1 MKKDKNS
8 AFSVEITEN
17 DQFFKNIPDSLNS
30 ILEEAVRRN
39 WDLPSLSDFK
49 GSTCTYAEV
58 AVYIEKLHILFEAA
72 GIKPGDK
79 VAICGKNS
87 AKWAIAFISCLTAGV
102 VAVPILHEFKP
113 ETIHHLVNHS
123 DAKLLFVDEAI
134 WKNIDKLDLPSLEG
148 VIYISEY
155 GMPYSKSEN
164 LTIAHDNIDKY
175 FNDKYPHGF
184 TAKDIQ
190 WFKDRPED
198 LAVINYTSGS
208 TGMSKGVMLPYRSIW
223 SNIKFCMEFLTFLKP
238 GDGVLNMLPLA
249 HLYGMVIEMLHPFA
263 KGCHCTFLGR
273 TPSPAILLAAFAEV
287 QPKLIIT
294 VPLVLE
300 KIVKTKIFP
309 VINQPKMRFL
319 LRLPIIKG
327 IILRK
332 IKDQLVKALGGN
344 VQQVII
350 GGAALNA
357 DVSEFLTRIK
367 FPLTVGY
374 GMTECGPLIT
384 YETPEKNIPGT
395 VGKIVERMEAKIDS
409 PDPETVPGNL
419 WVKGDNVM
427 KGYYKND
434 EATKEVMRDGWMNTG
449 DLVIR
454 DKEGNIRIMGRSKT
468 MILGPSGQ
476 NIYPEEIEQ
485 KINNLPYVVE
495 SVVIDDNGKLVALIY
510 PDFEALKKDG
520 KDVDTVME
528 ENLKILNPQLPAYS
542 KITEIRV
549 MEKEFEKT
557 PKRSIKRFLYQP

>member
-1 MKKDKNS
+1 MSKEKKTHLR
-8 AFSVEITEN
+8 VEITET
-17 DQFFKNIPDSLNS
+17 DQFFSNIPNSLNE
-30 ILEEAVRRN
+30 ILEASVRRN

-49 GSTCTYAEV
+49 GDTYSFGKVAEM
-58 AVYIEKLHILFEAA
+58 IEKLHILFKAA
-72 GIKPGDK
+72 GVEPGDK
-79 VAICGKNS
+79 IAICGKNS
-87 AKWAIAFISCLTAGV
+87 AKWAITFIGCLTSGA

-113 ETIHHLVNHS
+113 ETILHLVNHS
-123 DAKLLFVDEAI
+123 DAKLLFIDEGI
-134 WKNIDKLDLPSLEG
+134 WKQLDNPDLPSLQG
-148 VIYISEY
+148 VIYISEL
-155 GMPYSKSEN
+155 GMPLSRSEN
-164 LTIAHDNIDKY
+164 LTAARENIEKF

-184 TAKDIQ
+184 SAPDIH
-190 WFKDRPED
+190 WFHDTPDE
-198 LAVINYTSGS
+198 LALINYTSGS

-273 TPSPAILLAAFAEV
+273 TPSPAVLLTAFAHI

-300 KIVKTKIFP
+300 KIVKTKVFP
-309 VINQPKMRFL
+309 VIEQPKMKFL
-319 LRLPIIKG
+319 LKIPIIKG

-332 IKDQLVKALGGN
+332 IKEKLVTALGGQ
-344 VQQVII
+344 VKQVII

-357 DVSEFLTRIK
+357 EVNDFLMRIK
-367 FPLTVGY
+367 FPVTVGY

-384 YETPEKNIPGT
+384 YETPEKEKPGT

-409 PDPETVPGNL
+409 PDPENIPGNL

-427 KGYYKND
+427 KGYYKNE
-434 EATKEVMRDGWMNTG
+434 EATKEVMQDGWMNTG
-449 DLVIR
+449 DLVTC
-454 DKEGNIRIMGRSKT
+454 DKDGNIRIMGRSKT

-495 SVVIDDNGKLVALIY
+495 SVVIDDNGKLVALVY
-510 PDFEALKKDG
+510 PDFEALKKDS
-520 KDVDTVME
+520 KDADAAME
-528 ENLKILNPQLPAYS
+528 ENLKILNPQLPGYS
-542 KITEIRV
+542 KISGIKIFD
-549 MEKEFEKT
+549 KEFEKT

>member
-1 MKKDKNS
+1 MSKEKK
-8 AFSVEITEN
+8 AQMSVEITDT
-17 DQFFKNIPDSLNS
+17 DQIFTNIPKSLNE
-30 ILEEAVRRN
+30 ILEASVRRN
-39 WDLPSLSDFK
+39 WELPSLSDFK
-49 GSTCTYAEV
+49 GETHTYAEV
-58 AVYIEKLHILFEAA
+58 AQMIEKLHILFKAA
-72 GIKPGDK
+72 GVEPGDK
-79 VAICGKNS
+79 IAICGKNS
-87 AKWAIAFISCLTAGV
+87 AKWAIAFIACLTSGA

-123 DAKLLFVDEAI
+123 DAKLLFIDEAI
-134 WKNIDKLDLPSLEG
+134 WKHLDNLDLPSLQG
-148 VIYISEY
+148 VLYISEL
-155 GMPYSKSEN
+155 GMPLSRSEN
-164 LTIAHDNIDKY
+164 LTIARENIDKF

-184 TAKDIQ
+184 SANDIH
-190 WFKDRPED
+190 WFHDTPEE

-263 KGCHCTFLGR
+263 KGCHCTFLGK
-273 TPSPAILLAAFAEV
+273 TPSPAILLTAFAEI

-300 KIVKTKIFP
+300 KIVKTKVFP
-309 VINQPKMRFL
+309 VIEQPKMKFL
-319 LRLPIIKG
+319 LKLPIIKG
-327 IILRK
+327 IILGK
-332 IKDQLVKALGGN
+332 IKDQLIKALGGR
-344 VQQVII
+344 VKQVII

-357 DVSEFLTRIK
+357 DVNDFLMKIK
-367 FPLTVGY
+367 FPVTVGY

-384 YETPEKNIPGT
+384 YERPEKTKSGT

-409 PDPETVPGNL
+409 PDPEIVPGNL
-419 WVKGDNVM
+419 WVRGDNVM
-427 KGYYKND
+427 KGYYKNE

-449 DLVIR
+449 DLVTR
-454 DKEGNIRIMGRSKT
+454 DKDGFIRIMGRSKT

-495 SVVIDDNGKLVALIY
+495 SVVIDDKGKLVALIY
-510 PDFEALKKDG
+510 PDFEAIKKDG
-520 KDVDTVME
+520 KEVDAVMDE
-528 ENLKILNPQLPAYS
+528 DLKLLNPQLPAYS
-542 KITEIRV
+542 KISEIRV
-549 MEKEFEKT
+549 FDNEFEKT